1 MPLTMICKS
10 RKGKLHQV
18 LKIFTVVV
26 ELIIHVS
33 LQTEARYALIWFSVK
48 IDQSNFFFVS
58 MYTSS
63 EIFNE
68 LQFSEGY
75 PQFLYLFVVTIDVEV
90 GASIVCLIPSTS
102 ILNVFY
108 MVLNNN
114 VEAGHFFRFL
124 CGDLHSFE
132 KWFYVVQMI

>member
-1 MPLTMICKS
+1 MPRTMICKS

-18 LKIFTVVV
+18 LKIFTVLV
-26 ELIIHVS
+26 EWIIHIS
-33 LQTEARYALIWFSVK
+33 LQNEARYALIWFSVK

-63 EIFNE
+63 KIFNE
-68 LQFSEGY
+68 LQLSEGY
-75 PQFLYLFVVTIDVEV
+75 LQLLYFFVVAIDIEV

-108 MVLNNN
+108 MVLNKN
-114 VEAGHFFRFL
+114 V
-124 CGDLHSFE
+124 
-132 KWFYVVQMI
+132 

>member
-18 LKIFTVVV
+18 LKIFTVLV
-26 ELIIHVS
+26 EWIIHIS
-33 LQTEARYALIWFSVK
+33 LQNEARYALIWFSVK

-63 EIFNE
+63 KIFNE
-68 LQFSEGY
+68 LQLSEGY
-75 PQFLYLFVVTIDVEV
+75 LQLLYFFVVAIDIEV

-108 MVLNNN
+108 IVLNNN
-114 VEAGHFFRFL
+114 VEAGPFFSFL

-132 KWFYVVQMI
+132 KGFYVV